1 MAFRKRNQ
9 PGCPCCTPAVCTTD
23 FHVDECGSASAG
35 ATVVVKT
42 GSGTTVASGTTN
54 SSGDVSLNL
63 AGYVGQTLYV
73 TVTHNTTY
81 FETANGVLLGNFCAR
96 RYAYQLAPKTFTYGT
111 ACGSISITTTRCDG
125 TTLLGSKAW
134 TLQKASADGWSTYTT
149 GTTDATTAKSTVAGL
164 TYGGAYDYYRFLV
177 TDATGSVTGSNIIL
191 TATNCA
197 ASVIMRMATSISLP
211 CTTPQDAITY
221 SSGSSSTYVRTCCT
235 VACSGVT
242 MPPLLYV
249 SDPSMNIDK
258 TCNDATGGFT
268 LTPVSGTATLIGNLC
283 LWTQLDSS
291 ASNGRR
297 PQSSY
302 NLDLSNGTPVLN
314 LQVFYNCSTTA
325 CQTWYGS
332 NPYFCACQ
340 PPSGPGCC
348 AFTAQYITNSFGSY
362 WATICYL
369 NYAITATSWTCNPFS
384 ATFTTPAIPLVRN
397 GTVVYLPARTITITE

>member
-134 TLQKASADGWSTYTT
+134 TLQKASADGWSTYT
-149 GTTDATTAKSTVAGL
+149 L
-164 TYGGAYDYYRFLV
+164 
-177 TDATGSVTGSNIIL
+177 
-191 TATNCA
+191 
-197 ASVIMRMATSISLP
+197 SL
-211 CTTPQDAITY
+211 IH
-221 SSGSSSTYVRTCCT
+221 
-235 VACSGVT
+235 
-242 MPPLLYV
+242 
-249 SDPSMNIDK
+249 I
-258 TCNDATGGFT
+258 
-268 LTPVSGTATLIGNLC
+268 
-283 LWTQLDSS
+283 
-291 ASNGRR
+291 
-297 PQSSY
+297 
-302 NLDLSNGTPVLN
+302 
-314 LQVFYNCSTTA
+314 
-325 CQTWYGS
+325 
-332 NPYFCACQ
+332 
-340 PPSGPGCC
+340 
-348 AFTAQYITNSFGSY
+348 
-362 WATICYL
+362 
-369 NYAITATSWTCNPFS
+369 
-384 ATFTTPAIPLVRN
+384 
-397 GTVVYLPARTITITE
+397 